1 MAGVEEPRT
10 RLHCT
15 VLWDHTCMVTMMGWV
30 YSSSESQDKTLRTGA
45 EHVFAV
51 GLIPVTLN
59 ERLSEIVMLVST
71 VEFSPLP
78 AGASHRGPM

>member
-1 MAGVEEPRT
+1 MAGVEETRT
-10 RLHCT
+10 RLHRA
-15 VLWDHTCMVTMMGWV
+15 VLWDHTCMVTMMGLV
-30 YSSSESQDKTLRTGA
+30 YSSSKSQDKTLRAGA
-45 EHVFAV
+45 EHIFAV

-78 AGASHRGPM
+78 AGASHR